1 MKQLSGWMLVL
12 CSAVPAMASEPADF
26 SRWGLGDLQVV
37 SDQQGESIRGEA
49 SRAYSMSVASISA
62 LIYDPATGSQTN
74 IDLAHFSNSEATGTA
89 GNPSTAA
96 TEGAL
101 GLTGFDIEVGTF
113 KASIGQ
119 SAVFVGGQSGA
130 GRAGSFTFQSLNVPR
145 FR

>member
-12 CSAVPAMASEPADF
+12 CLSGPTMASEPTDL

-37 SDQQGESIRGEA
+37 SDHQGEAIRGEA

-74 IDLAHFSNSEATGTA
+74 IDLAHFSNSESTGTVS
-89 GNPSTAA
+89 NPSTAA

-101 GLTGFDIEVGTF
+101 GLTGFAIEVGTF
-113 KASIGQ
+113 KATIGQ

-130 GRAGSFTFQSLNVPR
+130 GPAGSYTFQSLNVPR